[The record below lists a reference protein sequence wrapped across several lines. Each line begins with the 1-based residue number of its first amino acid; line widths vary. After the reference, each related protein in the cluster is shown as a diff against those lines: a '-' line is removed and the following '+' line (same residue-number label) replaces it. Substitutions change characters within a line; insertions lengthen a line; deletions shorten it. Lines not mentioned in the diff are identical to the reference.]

1 MYSTVEQKVAPV
13 CKYGMECP
21 GEWKLFEGHCYLL
34 VKKYVNWTEGEK
46 DCKNQGAHLASIH
59 SAAENSFIHS
69 LAPSNNL
76 WIGGTDAAVEV
87 GFTIYVQTVE
97 DPFNYTVKRPK
108 FNILFGENIFFLQN
122 LFR

>member
-1 MYSTVEQKVAPV
+1 
-13 CKYGMECP
+13 
-21 GEWKLFEGHCYLL
+21 L

-87 GFTIYVQTVE
+87 VTHIVACANPCSFVC
-97 DPFNYTVKRPK
+97 
-108 FNILFGENIFFLQN
+108 
-122 LFR
+122 